1 MYALWTPNRR
11 KYFCTRFW
19 KESMYL
25 VLQQANKICFL
36 WPIRK
41 KVVQFFFFKKQIHI
55 SIEVIS
61 YFTYDFNRCL
71 SLEKSIWKIMLKKK
85 QKPPSLAVSKFRVN
99 KKKTTASSFSLYQ
112 FRGMGLTR
120 ANNHQLLITATI
132 LESYL
137 PMSVKHRQNQLN
149 RENT

>member
-1 MYALWTPNRR
+1 MFVFR
-11 KYFCTRFW
+11 KV
-19 KESMYL
+19 YL
-25 VLQQANKICFL
+25 KNYV
-36 WPIRK
+36 
-41 KVVQFFFFKKQIHI
+41 
-55 SIEVIS
+55 
-61 YFTYDFNRCL
+61 
-71 SLEKSIWKIMLKKK
+71 KKK
-85 QKPPSLAVSKFRVN
+85 KKNHPVSLYQNSELT
-99 KKKTTASSFSLYQ
+99 KKKTASSFSLYQ

>member
-41 KVVQFFFFKKQIHI
+41 KVVQFFFFKKADTYFYR
-55 SIEVIS
+55 S
-61 YFTYDFNRCL
+61 YILLYLWLQQVFVFRKVYLKNYV
-71 SLEKSIWKIMLKKK
+71 KKK
-85 QKPPSLAVSKFRVN
+85 KNHPVSLYQNSELTTT
-99 KKKTTASSFSLYQ
+99 KKTASSFSLYQ